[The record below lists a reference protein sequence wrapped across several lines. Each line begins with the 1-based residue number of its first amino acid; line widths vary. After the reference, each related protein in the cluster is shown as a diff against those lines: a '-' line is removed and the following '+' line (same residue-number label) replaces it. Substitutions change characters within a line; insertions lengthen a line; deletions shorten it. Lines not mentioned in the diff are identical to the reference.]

1 MQFLLSRI
9 NLPLSS
15 DNNSLGCNAKG
26 LMERVYK
33 FFEIYLMRGL
43 CLDCLARSELLFCY
57 TSICLLIV
65 YHCSS
70 KNLWQSK
77 LSQVAITAINFKWL
91 KMLLAMNLTLEV
103 F

>member
-43 CLDCLARSELLFCY
+43 CLDSEREVNSFFAILLSVCSLSTIVQQKICGKANLAR
-57 TSICLLIV
+57 
-65 YHCSS
+65 
-70 KNLWQSK
+70 
-77 LSQVAITAINFKWL
+77 
-91 KMLLAMNLTLEV
+91 
-103 F
+103 